1 MDKNIQLDQSLLWK
15 QTASSKENACA
26 ESRQCR
32 SIGNASRMA
41 ASMSDVR
48 KTRVAVVTG
57 AAVGIGAATALRP
70 SQAGFACVLVDRVAD
85 VGRVAA
91 EIANSTGT
99 ATYPNVVDVAD
110 EQQNIALVRSVE
122 EQLGRIDVLVN
133 NAGVHPK
140 RAGGKYP
147 IEEIETAQW
156 NHVLAVNLTA
166 PFQLCRAVLPG
177 MRYRGWGRIINV
189 ASAGGRTVSPVV
201 SAHYAASKAGLIGF
215 TRTLALEAAPHG
227 ITANCVSPGPV
238 RTAMSGASSEEA
250 IAAFTATIPM
260 KRYGDPSEVAN
271 AIAFLASDEAA
282 FITGAILDVT
292 GGRFMP

>member
-1 MDKNIQLDQSLLWK
+1 MEKNIQLYAVPSSQ
-15 QTASSKENACA
+15 QTARLKK
-26 ESRQCR
+26 
-32 SIGNASRMA
+32 ASHRA
-41 ASMSDVR
+41 TSMSDL
-48 KTRVAVVTG
+48 KSARVAVVTG
-57 AAVGIGAATALRP
+57 AAVGIGAATALRL
-70 SQAGFACVLVDRVAD
+70 SQAGLACVLVDRAAD
-85 VGRVAA
+85 VKRVAA
-91 EIANSTGT
+91 EIASSTGS
-99 ATYPNVVDVAD
+99 ATYAHVVDVAD
-110 EQQNIALVRSVE
+110 EQQNIEFVRSVE
-122 EQLGRIDVLVN
+122 ERLGRIDVLVN
-133 NAGVHPK
+133 NAGIHPK
-140 RAGGKYP
+140 RAGGKYS
-147 IEEIETAQW
+147 IDEIETAQW

-177 MRYRGWGRIINV
+177 MRQRGWGRIINV
-189 ASAGGRTVSPVV
+189 ASAGGRTTSPVV

-238 RTAMSGASSEEA
+238 QTAMSGASSPEA
-250 IAAFTATIPM
+250 IAAFTSTIPM

>member
-1 MDKNIQLDQSLLWK
+1 MMATSMDGLKDPK
-15 QTASSKENACA
+15 
-26 ESRQCR
+26 
-32 SIGNASRMA
+32 
-41 ASMSDVR
+41 
-48 KTRVAVVTG
+48 VAVVTG
-57 AAVGIGAATALRP
+57 AAVGIGAATARRLA
-70 SQAGFACVLVDRVAD
+70 QAGLACVLVDRAAD
-85 VGRVAA
+85 VERVAQ
-91 EIANSTGT
+91 EIASSTGT
-99 ATYPNVVDVAD
+99 ATYPYVVDVAD
-110 EQQNIALVRSVE
+110 EQQNIMLVQSVE
-122 EQLGRIDVLVN
+122 ERLGRIDVLVN

-140 RAGGKYP
+140 RAGGKFP

-177 MRYRGWGRIINV
+177 MRRRGWGRIVNV
-189 ASAGGRTVSPVV
+189 ASAGARTISPVV

-238 RTAMSGASSEEA
+238 QTAMSGASSAEA

-260 KRYGDPSEVAN
+260 KRYGEPSEVAN